1 MRDSLT
7 TENIITQFMSSPTN
21 APLAAAVGASPNLT
35 LDEAGA
41 IALGLFGLR
50 ASRVSSLGSCQD
62 ANFRIRIAVPPAAGT
77 GTGSGI
83 GADAA
88 STDAGSGSKPRTVS
102 FVLKV
107 SNVAFAEP
115 ELDLQNVAMQH
126 LSQRLHEQTQLVA
139 PERAAAFA
147 AALRVPR
154 PLRRVRAVWPEE
166 AESTAVANGI
176 VPKSRCVFAG
186 DGVAFWDAHWALAG
200 FPLMLLEC
208 VKVCIDVFAHPID
221 RCTALSDAPSFTA
234 FHIWCAV

>member
-1 MRDSLT
+1 
-7 TENIITQFMSSPTN
+7 MSSQTSV
-21 APLAAAVGASPNLT
+21 PLAAAVGASPNLT

-62 ANFRIRIAVPPAAGT
+62 ANFRIRVAVPPAAGT
-77 GTGSGI
+77 GTGT

-88 STDAGSGSKPRTVS
+88 RTGSGSGSKPTVS

-166 AESTAVANGI
+166 AEGTAVANGI
-176 VPKSRCVFAG
+176 VPKSRC
-186 DGVAFWDAHWALAG
+186 AFCG
-200 FPLMLLEC
+200 G
-208 VKVCIDVFAHPID
+208 
-221 RCTALSDAPSFTA
+221 
-234 FHIWCAV
+234 WCFILGNVLWH

>member
-1 MRDSLT
+1 
-7 TENIITQFMSSPTN
+7 MSSQTS

-62 ANFRIRIAVPPAAGT
+62 ANFRIRVVVQPAAGT
-77 GTGSGI
+77 GTGTGT

-88 STDAGSGSKPRTVS
+88 RTGFGSKSPTVS

-107 SNVAFAEP
+107 SNVAFPEP

-139 PERAAAFA
+139 SERAAAFA

-154 PLRRVRAVWPEE
+154 PLCRVRAVWPEE
-166 AESTAVANGI
+166 AEGTAVANGT
-176 VPKSRCVFAG
+176 VPKSRCALRG
-186 DGVAFWDAHWALAG
+186 DGGVAFWEACRALAG
-200 FPLMLLEC
+200 FPVML
-208 VKVCIDVFAHPID
+208 FA
-221 RCTALSDAPSFTA
+221 CSMSWSVWKCAFT
-234 FHIWCAV
+234 